1 SSPISENTPAFL
13 AFTARY
19 RERFKSEPDAFALGQ
34 YDAMKM
40 MIAALEAGADTPA
53 KMRDWLAANSHTGLA
68 MTYRSDG
75 KGNMAHDAVII
86 CYDGAGRVPAVVKRY
101 RNVGGQG

>member
-1 SSPISENTPAFL
+1 
-13 AFTARY
+13 
-19 RERFKSEPDAFALGQ
+19 
-34 YDAMKM
+34 MKM

-53 KMRDWLAANSHTGLA
+53 KMQTWLASNRYTGLA

-86 CYDGAGRVPAVVKRY
+86 CYDGTGRVPAVVKRY
-101 RNVGGQG
+101 RDVDGHD